1 MASEPKQRVTIEQYL
16 EAERKAET
24 KSEYLDGEIFAMA
37 GASRNHNRIVLNV
50 AIALDGQAK
59 GRGCEVFA
67 NEMRVHIPAT
77 GLYTYPDVVV
87 ACGEPRFED
96 SALDTLL
103 NPLLIVE
110 VLSASTESYD
120 RGTKFGHYRT
130 LSSLSEYVVI
140 AQDSVHVEHWVRQRD
155 GWLLT
160 ETDRIEDSVE
170 LPSIGARLALRDVYD
185 RVF

>member
-1 MASEPKQRVTIEQYL
+1 MASEPKQRVTVEQYL
-16 EAERKAET
+16 GVERKAET

-37 GASRNHNRIVLNV
+37 GASRKHNRIVLNV
-50 AIALDGQAK
+50 AFVLDGQVK
-59 GRGCEVFA
+59 DRGCEVFA
-67 NEMRVHIPAT
+67 SEMRVHVPAT

-87 ACGEPRFED
+87 ACGEPQFED
-96 SALDTLL
+96 AEVDTLL
-103 NPLLIVE
+103 NPILIAE
-110 VLSASTESYD
+110 VLSPSTESYD

-160 ETDRIEDSVE
+160 ETERIEDSIE